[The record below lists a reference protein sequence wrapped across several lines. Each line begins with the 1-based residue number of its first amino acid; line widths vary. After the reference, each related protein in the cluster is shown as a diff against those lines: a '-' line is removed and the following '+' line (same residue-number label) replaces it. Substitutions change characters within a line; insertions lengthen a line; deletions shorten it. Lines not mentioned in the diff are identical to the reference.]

1 MKRILEENLAGAFHV
16 RLARNPWQG
25 QDLPLTLDVCP
36 SPTCDCRQVHVACPD
51 PENGNATLRFTV
63 SLDDDA
69 LAEVSDHGRV
79 PFFEAVVDALQEPDW
94 ARLQAAYYQAKE
106 KGMEAADLS
115 HLPVTFPADALAG
128 GCFVGYHE
136 LIPSG
141 MPLPFVTE
149 DLTGQIQDQY
159 KVGSGDEDPVAAL
172 QVEFYRGE
180 PGFKVPDVALGT
192 YDYARNQVLVAHGL
206 PKTAFRQALDKL
218 RQRVPDLEQFFA
230 VRHERVKALYALA
243 KARHTPV
250 RAARVGRNEPCP
262 CGSGRKFKRCCGLA

>member
-16 RLARNPWQG
+16 RLAQAPWQG

-36 SPTCDCRQVHVACPD
+36 SPTCDCRQVHVTCPD
-51 PENGNATLRFTV
+51 PEDGNATLRFTV

-69 LAEVSDHGRV
+69 LAEVSDHDRV
-79 PFFEAVVDALQEPDW
+79 PFFEAVVDAMQEPDW

-106 KGMEAADLS
+106 LGMETVNLS
-115 HLPVTFPADALAG
+115 HLAVTFPADALGG

-136 LIPSG
+136 LIPSA
-141 MPLPFVTE
+141 MPLPFVTGE
-149 DLTGQIQDQY
+149 LTGQILDQY
-159 KVGSGDEDPVAAL
+159 KVGSDDDSTEVLL

-180 PGFKVPDVALGT
+180 PGFKVPEVALGT

-206 PKTAFRQALDKL
+206 PKATFLLALDKL
-218 RQRVPDLEQFFA
+218 RKRIPELDQVFG
-230 VRHERVKALYALA
+230 VRHERVKTLFALA

-250 RAARVGRNEPCP
+250 RAPRTGRNEPCP
-262 CGSGRKFKRCCGLA
+262 CGSGRKYKRCCGST

>member
-79 PFFEAVVDALQEPDW
+79 LFFEAVVDALQEPDW

-106 KGMEAADLS
+106 VGMEKADLG
-115 HLPVTFPADALAG
+115 HLAVTFPADALCG

-136 LIPSG
+136 LIPSA

-149 DLTGQIQDQY
+149 ELTGQILDQY
-159 KVGSGDEDPVAAL
+159 KVGSGDEAPEALL
-172 QVEFYRGE
+172 QVEFYHGE
-180 PGFKVPDVALGT
+180 PGCQVPEVALGT

-206 PKTAFRQALDKL
+206 PKATFRRALDKL
-218 RQRVPDLEQFFA
+218 RQRIPELDQFFA
-230 VRHERVKALYALA
+230 VRHERVKAFFALA
-243 KARHTPV
+243 KAQHTPV
-250 RAARVGRNEPCP
+250 RAMRIGRNEPCP
-262 CGSGRKFKRCCGLA
+262 CGSGRKYKRCCGLA